1 MDVSYAV
8 IFAVPADIIL
18 NWEEY
23 RRMLHNIGWKT
34 PPDSYKIIKTD
45 RHYYAVLNAI
55 CHETNDTP
63 SRIRTRRQFIQ
74 ALKMQKVY
82 SRGNKSF
89 VHRNGTMNMRLL
101 MERTCLLSQSSRFW

>member
-82 SRGNKSF
+82 SRGNRSF
-89 VHRNGTMNMRLL
+89 VNKYCPQELHDEYEAFDEKDLL
-101 MERTCLLSQSSRFW
+101 IQSK